1 MHSLTPFIWTPTQP
15 IHVDRYSLRL
25 PPREEGRNRWFL
37 LRRSIELAAKPER
50 ASVKVTADGRYI
62 LYVNGKTVGR
72 GPVRCSPLFQRYD
85 EYNLASYLAPGKN
98 IIAALVHTYG
108 VDTAFYEMPKGA
120 QFSIFGDGGFWLEG
134 EAAVAGK
141 AIPIASDENW
151 RIVESDAWKKDVPRT
166 NWSLGF
172 IE

>member
-37 LRRSIELAAKPER
+37 LRRMVELPVKPDR
-50 ASVKVTADGRYI
+50 APAKVTADGRYI

-72 GPVRCSPLFQRYD
+72 GPVRCSPLFQRFD
-85 EYNLASYLAPGKN
+85 EYDLAPVLTEGEN
-98 IIAALVHTYG
+98 VFAALVHTYG

-120 QFSIFGDGGFWLEG
+120 QFNIFGDGGFWMEG
-134 EAAVAGK
+134 EAVAAGK
-141 AIPIASDENW
+141 PIAIISDESW
-151 RIVESDAWKKDVPRT
+151 RIVQSDAWKKDVPRA
-166 NWSLGF
+166 
-172 IE
+172 